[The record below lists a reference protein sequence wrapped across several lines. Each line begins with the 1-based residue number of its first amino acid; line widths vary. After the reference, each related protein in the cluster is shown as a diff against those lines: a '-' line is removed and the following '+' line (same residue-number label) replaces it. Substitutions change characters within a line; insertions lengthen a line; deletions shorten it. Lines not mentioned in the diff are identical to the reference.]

1 MCTGNSHDPVL
12 YTVFNKCTCLGSTER
27 GQPWKIDKRLWGGHW
42 IVEGCI
48 SCWTWAKRTKAGSD
62 WELLEALN
70 NKQRKDI
77 TGVAV
82 THWKKK
88 NKLNLKKIDREFFLD
103 CHCISPDSVQDSQ
116 HWHKINQMNM
126 YFENITNTTLIQ
138 WWQRLQCNVPT
149 AHQEQFGVPYVAQG
163 HFYMQ
168 LGGARIRT
176 SNLPIT
182 RQPTLPPK
190 LQLPQSYHLKE
201 YLVI

>member
-1 MCTGNSHDPVL
+1 MSQTHKGRKWLRTTGGIKQQAAKGHNRRSCNSL
-12 YTVFNKCTCLGSTER
+12 
-27 GQPWKIDKRLWGGHW
+27 
-42 IVEGCI
+42 
-48 SCWTWAKRTKAGSD
+48 
-62 WELLEALN
+62 
-70 NKQRKDI
+70 
-77 TGVAV
+77 
-82 THWKKK
+82 KKK
-88 NKLNLKKIDREFFLD
+88 KTKKKKLNLKKIDREFFLD

-126 YFENITNTTLIQ
+126 YFENITNTTLLRFIHSHTHTFIQ